1 MRNRTRY
8 RGPGRPA
15 GLQPVPRPVPVSGRH
30 GFTLLEVLIATALT
44 VGLMAAV
51 FGAIRMH
58 HQRTSVGRLEI
69 ERGQIARAVLQRIAI
84 DIRSVMF
91 RPEPAAEED
100 AEGGDELSEDLP
112 AELADPDEAFY
123 QDSVGVI
130 GNADKLVL
138 HVSKPLPT
146 RAFRNDEEDLFH
158 SDLVSVAWFI
168 AGGAGGG
175 SLESLVANRFID
187 QIEINPGTPRSF
199 DLPVGLARTEG
210 DRLEIT
216 LADEQGDYAA
226 IAERA
231 ELLAPEI
238 DAIFFRYFDGA
249 DWVEEWDSRALGALP
264 LAIEIMIFFAPIPE
278 DLAVVMTGS
287 APDSFRLVVALPLAD
302 PLTAFEE

>member
-1 MRNRTRY
+1 V
-8 RGPGRPA
+8 
-15 GLQPVPRPVPVSGRH
+15 PVPGRH

-100 AEGGDELSEDLP
+100 AEGSDGSSEDQP
-112 AELADPDEAFY
+112 AELADPDDAFY

-187 QIEINPGTPRSF
+187 QIEINPGTP
-199 DLPVGLARTEG
+199 
-210 DRLEIT
+210 IT